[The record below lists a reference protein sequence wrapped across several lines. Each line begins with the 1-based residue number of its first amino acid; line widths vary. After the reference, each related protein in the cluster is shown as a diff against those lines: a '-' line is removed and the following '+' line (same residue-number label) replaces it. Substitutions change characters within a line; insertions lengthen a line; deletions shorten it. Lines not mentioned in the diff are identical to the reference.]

1 MSLLS
6 SKRIARGLAALLLLA
21 AVVAMPALA
30 TAGTV
35 TFSAPTIS
43 LTQSAGVQTGFLDVT
58 ISDSGSDVVNGFSV
72 QLTTPGPITFTSG
85 DTSTTPTYVFAG
97 NSSDDT
103 NGNPPF
109 SVSGNLDYFNSDAA
123 NGSGQTVTSAPLGL
137 LRIGYSIPANFVGT
151 VTLSIPTLEQDPTF
165 GAGYLDSGFNNIEPA
180 IVNGSIT
187 VSAPATP
194 EPSSIVLLMLGAIGL
209 FGVRRLRRA

>member
-35 TFSAPTIS
+35 TFSAPTIT

-58 ISDSGSDVVNGFSV
+58 ITDSGSDVVNGFNV

-85 DTSTTPTYVFAG
+85 DTSTAAPYIFAG
-97 NSSDDT
+97 NSADEASS
-103 NGNPPF
+103 NPPF
-109 SVSGNLDYFNSDAA
+109 SVSGNLDYYNSDAA
-123 NGSGQTVTSAPLGL
+123 LAAGQTVGHSPFGL
-137 LRIGYSIPANFVGT
+137 LRIGYSIPANFTGT
-151 VTLSIPTLEQDPTF
+151 VALTIPTLEQDPTF
-165 GAGYLDSGFNNIEPA
+165 GAGWLDSAFNTIEPA

-187 VSAPATP
+187 VNAPATP